1 MRIFFFQ
8 LQLLNIILGFS
19 LICFSSNIESA
30 PINSKRPEH
39 HTNEAL
45 LKRLDAFALISPA
58 SFNEEAILDQLET
71 IQNLDSEHL
80 LILEKLLELDPE
92 AQQIILNQL
101 AALPYTN
108 IFQIAELNTR
118 KFLRRLYDPLRK
130 INIID
135 PEDRCG
141 SVSKYRIG
149 TWLDIGY
156 DRAHINTSDC
166 FEDYSLKGYDI
177 TLGVQTSITPSWTLG
192 FAGSYEHDRINYQLG
207 ANGTNQTFLAG
218 IYSLLRPDAYYLLG
232 DLIVGYGHYRIRRL
246 IDIDTDDFSAD
257 SFSRKGKPQLYQ
269 GMAYFEAGRDLPFY
283 GCINT
288 YLFQPFLGLEIGY
301 FRYHNIRERA
311 VDPLFDINIAGRSHV
326 TFSGR
331 LGFHFSTELFSCI
344 SVYADAAWQ
353 HRCTSLDNH
362 IRERFVTFGDSF
374 SITGLHLARDSLDGT
389 VNLSLALE
397 DNLRFYIEAAG
408 QFWNNASTFNTFAG
422 IQLGW

>member
-1 MRIFFFQ
+1 MRIFFFP
-8 LQLLNIILGFS
+8 LLNILWGFS
-19 LICFSSNIESA
+19 LVCFSSNIESA
-30 PINSKRPEH
+30 PINFNLEH
-39 HTNEAL
+39 NTNAIL

-58 SFNEEAILDQLET
+58 SLNEEAILDQLET
-71 IQNLDSEHL
+71 IENLDSDQL
-80 LILEKLLELDPE
+80 LILEGLLELDPE
-92 AQQIILNQL
+92 AQQIVLNQL

-130 INIID
+130 INVID

-141 SVSKYRIG
+141 CVSKYRIG
-149 TWLDIGY
+149 TWFDIGY

-177 TLGVQTSITPSWTLG
+177 SLGVQTSMTPCWTLG
-192 FAGSYEHDRINYQLG
+192 FAGSYEHDKINYQLG
-207 ANGTNQTFLAG
+207 AHGTNQTFLAG
-218 IYSLLRPDAYYLLG
+218 MYSLLRPADYYFLG
-232 DLIVGYGHYRIRRL
+232 DLVVGYGHYTIRRP
-246 IDIDTDDFSAD
+246 IDTGIDDFISTD
-257 SFSRKGKPQLYQ
+257 NFSRRGKPQLYQ
-269 GMAYFEAGRDLPFY
+269 GLAYFEAGRDLPFY

-288 YLFQPFLGLEIGY
+288 YLFQPFLGLEVGY

-331 LGFHFSTELFSCI
+331 LGLHFSTELFSCI
-344 SVYADAAWQ
+344 AVYADAAWQ

-374 SITGLHLARDSLDGT
+374 SITGLHLARDSFDGT
-389 VNLSLALE
+389 VSLSLALE
-397 DNLRFYIEAAG
+397 DNLRFYIEASG
-408 QFWNNASTFNTFAG
+408 QIWNNASTYNTFAG